1 MCWFGMHPKVF
12 LVRWFLLWIFLII
25 KIRCE
30 TRLQWG
36 EDIRIGI
43 GKHARSLVDM
53 LICFG
58 MADFLQQHIDVNIS
72 ASKEIDM
79 NFSAMSYVR
88 VIHFIQDR
96 CLEYYQ
102 LNSPFILQK
111 SRSKTSLFTMIISQP
126 IKTARNFLG
135 RHGVFPGPY
144 PHPMWDRNLD
154 HRPERWDFMQR
165 QFQQLRLPVE
175 RFSAVNGRQLDVPEL
190 AMIHGPMVGVAG
202 GVGG

>member
-1 MCWFGMHPKVF
+1 
-12 LVRWFLLWIFLII
+12 
-25 KIRCE
+25 
-30 TRLQWG
+30 
-36 EDIRIGI
+36 
-43 GKHARSLVDM
+43 
-53 LICFG
+53 

-111 SRSKTSLFTMIISQP
+111 SLSKTSLFTMIISQP